1 MKVNITARVKLPDK
15 GWSFCKIVYGGNNRI
30 RPDWVIVD
38 GKEEHHPEPK
48 RYYLDFLVEGRRKRM
63 AAGGT
68 PAKAI
73 EAAEKQNRILAAR
86 KAATVAGIDLP
97 QDETESNIP
106 SGKRGLK
113 QAVTDYLLEIQSHKK
128 KKTHSAY
135 STALNYFLES
145 CKKTTLEQI
154 TRNDLLAFK
163 VYLRDKKDQTDRSQ
177 WNKFASVMSFL
188 KSNGIRG
195 LVGKNDWPVYT
206 EEEVEI
212 YSQDE
217 LDKFFAACT
226 ETENLWFK
234 FFYGTAMREQE
245 VMHCEWSWIDFEQK
259 TATVRESKRFGWK
272 PKAYKGRLILLSPSL
287 MSLLKTWKEKSDST
301 CGLVFPTT
309 GCKPKR
315 NFLDEVK
322 AIAERAGLNKKDFY
336 LHKFRATRATR
347 LLQGGMD
354 IRSVMRV
361 LGHSDMESA
370 LRYQGA
376 QQNDVLQKQVSQLD
390 AMGSKPMDTQTTQKR
405 GRGRPAGSKDTKP
418 RQYHSR
424 VAITEV
430 EGLTTVEEKIRALK
444 APAKL
449 STYAAIS
456 GLSESVLRRKISQGK
471 IRAFVR
477 SRMIMV
483 EPRFF
488 LEYWNGGQNGT
499 GVKHVVDEGMKEYL
513 RTGK

>member
-1 MKVNITARVKLPDK
+1 MARIGQVNITKKCMVNGVWKLCP
-15 GWSFCKIVYGGNNRI
+15 CIIGGNNRL
-30 RPDWVIVD
+30 RPDVVLVD
-38 GKEEHHPEPK
+38 GVEEVHTEG
-48 RYYLDFLVEGRRKRM
+48 RYYIDYLEGKTRKRL
-63 AAGGT
+63 AAGKT
-68 PAKAI
+68 AAEATMFAEATSRTLKAR
-73 EAAEKQNRILAAR
+73 EAAAA
-86 KAATVAGIDLP
+86 AGIALP
-97 QDETESNIP
+97 EVETKAEAGTGGRSL
-106 SGKRGLK
+106 RE
-113 QAVTDYLLEIQSHKK
+113 AVETYLLEIQSHKK

-135 STALNYFLES
+135 RTALTYFLES
-145 CKKTTLEQI
+145 CHKTTLEQV
-154 TRNDLLAFK
+154 TRADLLAFK

-195 LVGKNDWPVYT
+195 LVGKNDWPMYT

-212 YSQDE
+212 YSRGE

-226 ETENLWFK
+226 ENENLWFR

-272 PKAYKGRLILLSPSL
+272 PKAYKGRLIPLSPSL
-287 MSLLKTWKEKSDST
+287 ITLLKDWKEKSDST

-309 GCKPKR
+309 GCKPKQ
-315 NFLDEVK
+315 NFLDECK
-322 AIAERAGLNKKDFY
+322 AIAERAGLDKRDFY

-390 AMGSKPMDTQTTQKR
+390 VMG
-405 GRGRPAGSKDTKP
+405 
-418 RQYHSR
+418 
-424 VAITEV
+424 V
-430 EGLTTVEEKIRALK
+430 
-444 APAKL
+444 
-449 STYAAIS
+449 
-456 GLSESVLRRKISQGK
+456 
-471 IRAFVR
+471 
-477 SRMIMV
+477 
-483 EPRFF
+483 
-488 LEYWNGGQNGT
+488 
-499 GVKHVVDEGMKEYL
+499 
-513 RTGK
+513 

>member
-1 MKVNITARVKLPDK
+1 MARIGQVNITKKCMVNGVWKLCP
-15 GWSFCKIVYGGNNRI
+15 CIIGGNNRL
-30 RPDWVIVD
+30 RPDVVLVD
-38 GKEEHHPEPK
+38 GVEEVHTEG
-48 RYYLDFLVEGRRKRM
+48 RYYIDYLEGKTRKRL
-63 AAGGT
+63 AAGKT
-68 PAKAI
+68 AAEATMFAEATSRTLKAR
-73 EAAEKQNRILAAR
+73 EAAAA
-86 KAATVAGIDLP
+86 AAAGIALP
-97 QDETESNIP
+97 EVETKAEAGTGGRSL
-106 SGKRGLK
+106 RE
-113 QAVTDYLLEIQSHKK
+113 AVETYLLEIQSHKK

-135 STALNYFLES
+135 RTALTYFLES
-145 CKKTTLEQI
+145 CHKTTLEQV
-154 TRNDLLAFK
+154 TRADLLAFK

-195 LVGKNDWPVYT
+195 LVGKNDWPMYT

-212 YSQDE
+212 YSRGE

-226 ETENLWFK
+226 ETENLWFR

-272 PKAYKGRLILLSPSL
+272 PKAYKGRLIPLSPSL
-287 MSLLKTWKEKSDST
+287 ITLLKDWKEKSDST

-309 GCKPKR
+309 GCKPKQ
-315 NFLDEVK
+315 NFLDECK
-322 AIAERAGLNKKDFY
+322 AIAERAGLDKKDFY

-390 AMGSKPMDTQTTQKR
+390 A
-405 GRGRPAGSKDTKP
+405 AG
-418 RQYHSR
+418 
-424 VAITEV
+424 V
-430 EGLTTVEEKIRALK
+430 
-444 APAKL
+444 
-449 STYAAIS
+449 
-456 GLSESVLRRKISQGK
+456 
-471 IRAFVR
+471 
-477 SRMIMV
+477 
-483 EPRFF
+483 
-488 LEYWNGGQNGT
+488 
-499 GVKHVVDEGMKEYL
+499 
-513 RTGK
+513 

>member
-1 MKVNITARVKLPDK
+1 MCTTGREQMARIGVVNITKKVQVGGAWKLCP
-15 GWSFCKIVYGGNNRI
+15 CIMGGNNRL
-30 RPDWVIVD
+30 RPDVVLV
-38 GKEEHHPEPK
+38 GGSEEVHTEG
-48 RYYLDFLVEGRRKRM
+48 RYYIDYLQGKTRKRLAAGKTAAEATLFAEATSKRLRAREAAADAGITLVE
-63 AAGGT
+63 T
-68 PAKAI
+68 
-73 EAAEKQNRILAAR
+73 EA
-86 KAATVAGIDLP
+86 
-97 QDETESNIP
+97 ETDIP

-113 QAVTDYLLEIQSHKK
+113 QAVADYLLEIQSHKK

-135 STALNYFLES
+135 KTALTYFLES
-145 CKKTTLEQI
+145 CKKTTLEGI
-154 TRNDLLAFK
+154 TRADLLAFK

-195 LVGKNDWPVYT
+195 LVGKNDWPAYV
-206 EEEVEI
+206 EEEVET
-212 YSQDE
+212 YTQDE

-259 TATVRESKRFGWK
+259 TATVRENKRTGFK
-272 PKAYKGRLILLSPSL
+272 PKAYKGRLIPLSPSL

-309 GCKPKR
+309 GCKPKQ

-322 AIAERAGLNKKDFY
+322 AIAERAGLDKKDFY

-390 AMGSKPMDTQTTQKR
+390 AMG
-405 GRGRPAGSKDTKP
+405 
-418 RQYHSR
+418 
-424 VAITEV
+424 V
-430 EGLTTVEEKIRALK
+430 
-444 APAKL
+444 
-449 STYAAIS
+449 
-456 GLSESVLRRKISQGK
+456 
-471 IRAFVR
+471 
-477 SRMIMV
+477 
-483 EPRFF
+483 
-488 LEYWNGGQNGT
+488 
-499 GVKHVVDEGMKEYL
+499 
-513 RTGK
+513 